1 MSLDLIGAKV
11 GVLTVEKELPARID
25 LGGRTIRWFSCRCSC
40 GNTLELSYI
49 MILRGAP
56 TSCGCQ
62 KSPIKPF
69 DLTGLRAGGFKIIG
83 KESDKPERWI
93 CQCISCGRY
102 KTIKR
107 IVLTDSDKTPNCI
120 CSLIGKKINMLTV
133 LGESEDHMLR
143 CRCDCGKEVFYK
155 DYVLRSKG
163 KAPISCGHIKNS
175 KDIVLRSKE
184 NAPISCGHIENSLFP
199 ESASASS
206 TSISTSSTTSI
217 KKTEKAEKTEKT
229 EKAEK
234 KKKKADKCPNL
245 VGNRYGRLKVMALD
259 EPHASFRMWR
269 CHCDCGDEITIR
281 EGNLLS
287 GNTRSCGCL
296 AGLKGEVFGNLTVI
310 TPVKVAKRAKPKVP
324 RGAEGAKEVKHYIC
338 RCICGNE
345 ITASFDDL
353 YWGTKT
359 DCGCITNSKRWIDL
373 TGYIFGNLTVLRSTS
388 KTDEKRKRYWLC
400 RCKCAR
406 EFLVKH
412 DDLLGKRVTSCG
424 CSSAASA
431 PLTAPTA
438 PAAPAAPA
446 APTAPTASAP
456 LTAPSALTASAPS
469 PFIKIRAI

>member
-155 DYVLRSKG
+155 DYVLRSKE
-163 KAPISCGHIKNS
+163 
-175 KDIVLRSKE
+175 R
-184 NAPISCGHIENSLFP
+184 APISCGHIENSMVP
-199 ESASASS
+199 ESASAS
-206 TSISTSSTTSI
+206 SISTSSTTSI
-217 KKTEKAEKTEKT
+217 KKTKKAEKAEKTKKTEKAEKTEKT

-259 EPHASFRMWR
+259 EPHASYRMWR

-373 TGYIFGNLTVLRSTS
+373 TGYILGNLTVLRSTS

-400 RCKCAR
+400 RCKCGR

-431 PLTAPTA
+431 PTAS
-438 PAAPAAPA
+438 
-446 APTAPTASAP
+446 APTASASP
-456 LTAPSALTASAPS
+456 LSASAPS
-469 PFIKIRAI
+469 TFIQIRAI

>member
-11 GVLTVEKELPARID
+11 GVLTVEKELPTRID

-155 DYVLRSKG
+155 DY
-163 KAPISCGHIKNS
+163 I
-175 KDIVLRSKE
+175 LRSKE
-184 NAPISCGHIENSLFP
+184 RAPISCGHIENSMVP
-199 ESASASS
+199 ESASAS
-206 TSISTSSTTSI
+206 SISTSSTTSI
-217 KKTEKAEKTEKT
+217 KKTKKAEKT
-229 EKAEK
+229 EK

-259 EPHASFRMWR
+259 EPHASYRMWR

-373 TGYIFGNLTVLRSTS
+373 TGYILGNLTVLRSTS

-400 RCKCAR
+400 RCKCGR

-431 PLTAPTA
+431 
-438 PAAPAAPA
+438 
-446 APTAPTASAP
+446 
-456 LTAPSALTASAPS
+456 LTASAPS
-469 PFIKIRAI
+469 TFIKIRAI

>member
-155 DYVLRSKG
+155 DYVLRSKE
-163 KAPISCGHIKNS
+163 K
-175 KDIVLRSKE
+175 
-184 NAPISCGHIENSLFP
+184 APISCGHIENSMVP
-199 ESASASS
+199 ESASAS
-206 TSISTSSTTSI
+206 SISTSSTTSI
-217 KKTEKAEKTEKT
+217 KKTKKTEKT
-229 EKAEK
+229 EK

-373 TGYIFGNLTVLRSTS
+373 TGYILGNLTVLRSTS

-400 RCKCAR
+400 RCKCGR

-424 CSSAASA
+424 CSSAVSA
-431 PLTAPTA
+431 LTAS
-438 PAAPAAPA
+438 
-446 APTAPTASAP
+446 APTASV
-456 LTAPSALTASAPS
+456 SALTASAPS
-469 PFIKIRAI
+469 TFIKIRAI

>member
-133 LGESEDHMLR
+133 LGESEDHTLR

-155 DYVLRSKG
+155 DYVLRSKE
-163 KAPISCGHIKNS
+163 
-175 KDIVLRSKE
+175 R
-184 NAPISCGHIENSLFP
+184 APISCGHIENSMVP
-199 ESASASS
+199 ESASAS
-206 TSISTSSTTSI
+206 SISTSSTTSI
-217 KKTEKAEKTEKT
+217 KKTKKTEKAEKTEKT
-229 EKAEK
+229 EKAEKAEKTEK

-400 RCKCAR
+400 RCKCGR

-431 PLTAPTA
+431 PTA
-438 PAAPAAPA
+438 
-446 APTAPTASAP
+446 
-456 LTAPSALTASAPS
+456 SALTASAPS
-469 PFIKIRAI
+469 TFIKIRAI

>member
-133 LGESEDHMLR
+133 LGESEDHTLR

-155 DYVLRSKG
+155 DYVLRSKER
-163 KAPISCGHIKNS
+163 APISCGHIEKS

-184 NAPISCGHIENSLFP
+184 NAPISCGYIENSLVP

-206 TSISTSSTTSI
+206 TSTSS
-217 KKTEKAEKTEKT
+217 
-229 EKAEK
+229 
-234 KKKKADKCPNL
+234 NL

-310 TPVKVAKRAKPKVP
+310 TPVKMAKRAKPKVP

-431 PLTAPTA
+431 ITASA
-438 PAAPAAPA
+438 S
-446 APTAPTASAP
+446 APTASAP
-456 LTAPSALTASAPS
+456 LTASAPS

>member
-155 DYVLRSKG
+155 DYVLRSKE
-163 KAPISCGHIKNS
+163 
-175 KDIVLRSKE
+175 R
-184 NAPISCGHIENSLFP
+184 APISCGHIENSLVP

-206 TSISTSSTTSI
+206 TSTSSTSSTTSI

-229 EKAEK
+229 EKTKKAEKTEK

-400 RCKCAR
+400 RCKCGR

-424 CSSAASA
+424 CSSAASVPTA
-431 PLTAPTA
+431 PLTA
-438 PAAPAAPA
+438 
-446 APTAPTASAP
+446 SA
-456 LTAPSALTASAPS
+456 SALTASAPS
-469 PFIKIRAI
+469 TFIKIRAI

>member
-155 DYVLRSKG
+155 DYVLRSKER
-163 KAPISCGHIKNS
+163 APISCGHIEKS

-184 NAPISCGHIENSLFP
+184 NAPISCGHIENSLVP

-206 TSISTSSTTSI
+206 TTTSSTSSTTSI
-217 KKTEKAEKTEKT
+217 KKTEKTEKTGKT
-229 EKAEK
+229 EKAEKTEK

-373 TGYIFGNLTVLRSTS
+373 TGYILGNLTVLRSTS

-400 RCKCAR
+400 RCKCGR

-431 PLTAPTA
+431 PLTAS
-438 PAAPAAPA
+438 
-446 APTAPTASAP
+446 APTASA
-456 LTAPSALTASAPS
+456 SALTASAPS
-469 PFIKIRAI
+469 TFIKIRAI

>member
-155 DYVLRSKG
+155 DYVLRSKE
-163 KAPISCGHIKNS
+163 
-175 KDIVLRSKE
+175 R
-184 NAPISCGHIENSLFP
+184 APISCGHIENSMVP
-199 ESASASS
+199 ESASAS
-206 TSISTSSTTSI
+206 SISTSSTTSI
-217 KKTEKAEKTEKT
+217 KKTKKAEKAEKTKKT

-259 EPHASFRMWR
+259 EPHASYRMWR

-324 RGAEGAKEVKHYIC
+324 RGAEGAKEVKHQ
-338 RCICGNE
+338 RSQ
-345 ITASFDDL
+345 AL
-353 YWGTKT
+353 YLQMHLW
-359 DCGCITNSKRWIDL
+359 
-373 TGYIFGNLTVLRSTS
+373 
-388 KTDEKRKRYWLC
+388 
-400 RCKCAR
+400 
-406 EFLVKH
+406 
-412 DDLLGKRVTSCG
+412 
-424 CSSAASA
+424 
-431 PLTAPTA
+431 
-438 PAAPAAPA
+438 
-446 APTAPTASAP
+446 
-456 LTAPSALTASAPS
+456 
-469 PFIKIRAI
+469 

>member
-1 MSLDLIGAKV
+1 MSLDLLGAKV

-155 DYVLRSKG
+155 DYVLRSKE
-163 KAPISCGHIKNS
+163 
-175 KDIVLRSKE
+175 R
-184 NAPISCGHIENSLFP
+184 APISCGHIENSMVP
-199 ESASASS
+199 ESASAS
-206 TSISTSSTTSI
+206 SISTSSTTSI
-217 KKTEKAEKTEKT
+217 KKTKKAEKAEKTKKT
-229 EKAEK
+229 EK
-234 KKKKADKCPNL
+234 KKKKVDKCPNL
-245 VGNRYGRLKVMALD
+245 GGNRYGRLKVMALD
-259 EPHASFRMWR
+259 EPHASYRMWR

-373 TGYIFGNLTVLRSTS
+373 TGYILGNLTVLRSTS

-400 RCKCAR
+400 RCKCGR

-431 PLTAPTA
+431 PLTA
-438 PAAPAAPA
+438 
-446 APTAPTASAP
+446 
-456 LTAPSALTASAPS
+456 SALTASAPS
-469 PFIKIRAI
+469 TFIKIRAI

>member
-1 MSLDLIGAKV
+1 MSLDLLGAKV

-155 DYVLRSKG
+155 DYVLRSKE
-163 KAPISCGHIKNS
+163 
-175 KDIVLRSKE
+175 R
-184 NAPISCGHIENSLFP
+184 APISCGHIENSMVP
-199 ESASASS
+199 ESASAS
-206 TSISTSSTTSI
+206 SISTSSTTSI
-217 KKTEKAEKTEKT
+217 KKTKKAEKPKKTEKTEKT
-229 EKAEK
+229 EKAEKTEK

-259 EPHASFRMWR
+259 EPHASYRMWR

-373 TGYIFGNLTVLRSTS
+373 TGYILGNLTVLRSTS

-400 RCKCAR
+400 RCKCGR

-431 PLTAPTA
+431 P
-438 PAAPAAPA
+438 
-446 APTAPTASAP
+446 TASA
-456 LTAPSALTASAPS
+456 SALTASAPS
-469 PFIKIRAI
+469 TFIKIRAI

>member
-11 GVLTVEKELPARID
+11 GVLTVEKELPTRID

-155 DYVLRSKG
+155 DYVLRSKE
-163 KAPISCGHIKNS
+163 
-175 KDIVLRSKE
+175 R
-184 NAPISCGHIENSLFP
+184 APISCGHIENSMVP
-199 ESASASS
+199 ESASAS
-206 TSISTSSTTSI
+206 SISTSSTTSI
-217 KKTEKAEKTEKT
+217 KKTKKAEKAEKTKKTEKAEKTEKT

-259 EPHASFRMWR
+259 EPHASYRMWR

-373 TGYIFGNLTVLRSTS
+373 TGYILGNLTVLRSTS

-400 RCKCAR
+400 RCKCGR

-431 PLTAPTA
+431 PLTA
-438 PAAPAAPA
+438 
-446 APTAPTASAP
+446 SA
-456 LTAPSALTASAPS
+456 SALTASAPS
-469 PFIKIRAI
+469 TFIKIRAI

>member
-11 GVLTVEKELPARID
+11 GVLTVEKELPTRID

-163 KAPISCGHIKNS
+163 KAPISCGHI
-175 KDIVLRSKE
+175 
-184 NAPISCGHIENSLFP
+184 ENSMVP
-199 ESASASS
+199 ESASAS
-206 TSISTSSTTSI
+206 SISTSSTTSI
-217 KKTEKAEKTEKT
+217 KKTKKTEKAEKTEKT
-229 EKAEK
+229 EKAEKTEKTEKTKKTEKAEKAEK

-259 EPHASFRMWR
+259 EPHASYRMWR

-373 TGYIFGNLTVLRSTS
+373 TGYILGNLTVLRSTS

-400 RCKCAR
+400 RCKCGR

-431 PLTAPTA
+431 LTAPTA
-438 PAAPAAPA
+438 P
-446 APTAPTASAP
+446 TAPTALS
-456 LTAPSALTASAPS
+456 ASAPS
-469 PFIKIRAI
+469 TFIKIRAI

>member
-259 EPHASFRMWR
+259 EPHASYRMWR

-431 PLTAPTA
+431 LTAS
-438 PAAPAAPA
+438 
-446 APTAPTASAP
+446 APTASAP
-456 LTAPSALTASAPS
+456 LTASAPS
-469 PFIKIRAI
+469 TFIKIRAI

>member
-155 DYVLRSKG
+155 DYILRSKER
-163 KAPISCGHIKNS
+163 APISCGHIEKS

-184 NAPISCGHIENSLFP
+184 RAPIE
-199 ESASASS
+199 
-206 TSISTSSTTSI
+206 
-217 KKTEKAEKTEKT
+217 KTGKTEKT
-229 EKAEK
+229 EKTEK

-438 PAAPAAPA
+438 PTASAPLTAPTA
-446 APTAPTASAP
+446 SAPTASAPTAPTASAP
-456 LTAPSALTASAPS
+456 TASAPLTASAPS
-469 PFIKIRAI
+469 IFIKIRAI

>member
-1 MSLDLIGAKV
+1 MSLDLLGAKV

-155 DYVLRSKG
+155 DYVLRSKE
-163 KAPISCGHIKNS
+163 
-175 KDIVLRSKE
+175 R
-184 NAPISCGHIENSLFP
+184 APISCGHIENSLVP
-199 ESASASS
+199 ESASAS
-206 TSISTSSTTSI
+206 SISTSSTTSI
-217 KKTEKAEKTEKT
+217 KKTKKTEKTEKTKKTEKAEKTEKT
-229 EKAEK
+229 EKTEK

-259 EPHASFRMWR
+259 EPHASYRMWR

-400 RCKCAR
+400 RCKCGR

-431 PLTAPTA
+431 P
-438 PAAPAAPA
+438 
-446 APTAPTASAP
+446 TASA
-456 LTAPSALTASAPS
+456 SALTASAPS
-469 PFIKIRAI
+469 TFIKIRAI

>member
-155 DYVLRSKG
+155 DYVLRSKE
-163 KAPISCGHIKNS
+163 
-175 KDIVLRSKE
+175 R
-184 NAPISCGHIENSLFP
+184 APISCGHIENSLVP

-206 TSISTSSTTSI
+206 TSSTSSTTSI
-217 KKTEKAEKTEKT
+217 KKAEKTGKTEKT
-229 EKAEK
+229 EKTEK

-259 EPHASFRMWR
+259 EPHASYRMWR

-338 RCICGNE
+338 RSICGNE

-373 TGYIFGNLTVLRSTS
+373 TGYILGNLTVLRSTS

-400 RCKCAR
+400 RCKCGR

-431 PLTAPTA
+431 PTAPTA
-438 PAAPAAPA
+438 P
-446 APTAPTASAP
+446 T
-456 LTAPSALTASAPS
+456 ALTASAPS
-469 PFIKIRAI
+469 TFIKIRAI

>member
-155 DYVLRSKG
+155 DYILRSKER
-163 KAPISCGHIKNS
+163 APISCGHIENS

-184 NAPISCGHIENSLFP
+184 NAPISCGHIENSLVP
-199 ESASASS
+199 ESASAS
-206 TSISTSSTTSI
+206 SISTSSTTSI
-217 KKTEKAEKTEKT
+217 KKTKKAEKAEKTEKT
-229 EKAEK
+229 KKAEK

-259 EPHASFRMWR
+259 EPHASYRMWR

-400 RCKCAR
+400 RCKCGR

-424 CSSAASA
+424 CS
-431 PLTAPTA
+431 
-438 PAAPAAPA
+438 
-446 APTAPTASAP
+446 
-456 LTAPSALTASAPS
+456 ASAPS
-469 PFIKIRAI
+469 TFIKIRAI

>member
-155 DYVLRSKG
+155 DYVLRSKE
-163 KAPISCGHIKNS
+163 
-175 KDIVLRSKE
+175 R
-184 NAPISCGHIENSLFP
+184 APISCGHIENSMVP
-199 ESASASS
+199 ESASAS
-206 TSISTSSTTSI
+206 SISTSSTTSI
-217 KKTEKAEKTEKT
+217 KKTKKAKKTEKTEKAEKTGKTEKT

-373 TGYIFGNLTVLRSTS
+373 TGYILGNLTVLRSTS

-400 RCKCAR
+400 RCKCGR

-431 PLTAPTA
+431 PTAPT
-438 PAAPAAPA
+438 
-446 APTAPTASAP
+446 
-456 LTAPSALTASAPS
+456 ALTASAPS
-469 PFIKIRAI
+469 TFIKIRAI

>member
-155 DYVLRSKG
+155 DYVLRSKE
-163 KAPISCGHIKNS
+163 
-175 KDIVLRSKE
+175 R
-184 NAPISCGHIENSLFP
+184 APISCGHIENSMVP
-199 ESASASS
+199 ESASAS
-206 TSISTSSTTSI
+206 SISTSSTTSI
-217 KKTEKAEKTEKT
+217 KKTKKAEKAEKTKKT

-373 TGYIFGNLTVLRSTS
+373 TGYILGNLTVLRSTS

-400 RCKCAR
+400 RCKCGR

-431 PLTAPTA
+431 PTAS
-438 PAAPAAPA
+438 

-456 LTAPSALTASAPS
+456 ST
-469 PFIKIRAI
+469 FIKIRAI

>member
-155 DYVLRSKG
+155 DYVLRSKE
-163 KAPISCGHIKNS
+163 
-175 KDIVLRSKE
+175 R
-184 NAPISCGHIENSLFP
+184 APISCGHIENSLVP
-199 ESASASS
+199 ESASASAS
-206 TSISTSSTTSI
+206 SISTSSTTSI
-217 KKTEKAEKTEKT
+217 KKAEKTGKTEKT
-229 EKAEK
+229 EKTEK

-400 RCKCAR
+400 RCKCGR

-431 PLTAPTA
+431 P
-438 PAAPAAPA
+438 
-446 APTAPTASAP
+446 TASAP
-456 LTAPSALTASAPS
+456 LTASVPTAPTAPLTASAPS
-469 PFIKIRAI
+469 TFIKIRAI

>member
-1 MSLDLIGAKV
+1 MSLDLLGAKV

-155 DYVLRSKG
+155 DYVLRSKE
-163 KAPISCGHIKNS
+163 K
-175 KDIVLRSKE
+175 
-184 NAPISCGHIENSLFP
+184 APISCGHIENSLVP
-199 ESASASS
+199 ESPSASSTS

-217 KKTEKAEKTEKT
+217 KKTKKT

-234 KKKKADKCPNL
+234 AEKAEKKKADKCPNL

-259 EPHASFRMWR
+259 EPHASYRMWR

-373 TGYIFGNLTVLRSTS
+373 TGYILGNLTVLRSTS

-400 RCKCAR
+400 RCKCGR

-431 PLTAPTA
+431 P
-438 PAAPAAPA
+438 
-446 APTAPTASAP
+446 TASASA
-456 LTAPSALTASAPS
+456 LTASASALTASAPS
-469 PFIKIRAI
+469 TFIKIRAI

>member
-155 DYVLRSKG
+155 DYVLRSKE
-163 KAPISCGHIKNS
+163 
-175 KDIVLRSKE
+175 R
-184 NAPISCGHIENSLFP
+184 APISCGHIENSMVP
-199 ESASASS
+199 ESASAS
-206 TSISTSSTTSI
+206 SISTSSTTSI
-217 KKTEKAEKTEKT
+217 KKTKKAEKTEKT
-229 EKAEK
+229 KKTEKTEKAEKTEK

-259 EPHASFRMWR
+259 EPHASYRMWR

-373 TGYIFGNLTVLRSTS
+373 TGYILGNLTVLRSTS

-400 RCKCAR
+400 RCKCGR

-431 PLTAPTA
+431 PTAPTA
-438 PAAPAAPA
+438 P
-446 APTAPTASAP
+446 T
-456 LTAPSALTASAPS
+456 ALTASAPS
-469 PFIKIRAI
+469 TFIKIRAI

>member
-155 DYVLRSKG
+155 DYVLRSKE
-163 KAPISCGHIKNS
+163 KAPISCGHIENS

-184 NAPISCGHIENSLFP
+184 RAPISCGHIENSLVP
-199 ESASASS
+199 ESASAS
-206 TSISTSSTTSI
+206 SISTSSTTSI
-217 KKTEKAEKTEKT
+217 KKTKKTEKTEKT
-229 EKAEK
+229 EKTGK

-259 EPHASFRMWR
+259 EPHASYRMWR

-373 TGYIFGNLTVLRSTS
+373 TGYILGNLTVLRSTS

-400 RCKCAR
+400 RCKCGR

-431 PLTAPTA
+431 P
-438 PAAPAAPA
+438 
-446 APTAPTASAP
+446 TAPTASV
-456 LTAPSALTASAPS
+456 PST
-469 PFIKIRAI
+469 FIKIRAI

>member
-1 MSLDLIGAKV
+1 MSLDLLGAKV
-11 GVLTVEKELPARID
+11 GVLTVEKELPTRID

-155 DYVLRSKG
+155 DYILRSKER
-163 KAPISCGHIKNS
+163 APISCGHIEKS

-184 NAPISCGHIENSLFP
+184 NAPIGCGHIENSLVP

-206 TSISTSSTTSI
+206 TSSISTSSTTSI
-217 KKTEKAEKTEKT
+217 KKTEKTEKTGKT
-229 EKAEK
+229 EKAEKTEK

-259 EPHASFRMWR
+259 EPHASYRMWR

-373 TGYIFGNLTVLRSTS
+373 TGYILGNLTVLRSTS

-400 RCKCAR
+400 RCKCGR

-431 PLTAPTA
+431 ITASASAPTA
-438 PAAPAAPA
+438 SAASA
-446 APTAPTASAP
+446 APTASAP
-456 LTAPSALTASAPS
+456 LTASAPS
-469 PFIKIRAI
+469 TFIKIRAI